1 MRPGRLIWGMMADVP
16 FDNPLLAA
24 VRDNP
29 YPLYQRLLAQAPVQ
43 WNEVLHA
50 WTLARYAD
58 VVGTLTDSRFS
69 AERPIAET
77 RAAAGPDAAASP
89 ANLDP
94 DSSPRLARSMLV
106 SDPPDHTRLRAL
118 VQKAF
123 TPRMIEQ
130 LRPRIIAIVGEL
142 LDRMSQKSGIDSEV
156 VDLIGDLAYP
166 LPVVV
171 IAELLGVPAEDR
183 VKFHEWSAVVAA
195 SLDPLV
201 SESVATRVVEARA
214 ALHAYLREII
224 ALRRREPRADLIS
237 ALVAVEEQGDVL
249 SEPELVVM
257 CTLLLIAG
265 HETTVNLIGN
275 GMLALLRHPQEL
287 ARLRADPSLITS
299 AVEELLR
306 FDSPVQLTARIATER
321 LEIGGRAIE
330 AGQWVL
336 PLLGAA
342 NHDPAQFADPETLDL
357 SRTPNNH
364 VAFGRGIHFCL
375 GAPLA
380 RLEGQIAIA
389 ALVRRFPNLALAGD
403 PIRRNQ
409 ITLRGLASLPVTT

>member
-1 MRPGRLIWGMMADVP
+1 MMPDVP
-16 FDNPLLAA
+16 HDNPLL
-24 VRDNP
+24 VQFRENP
-29 YPLYQRLLAQAPVQ
+29 YPLYQYLLARAPVQ

-58 VVGTLTDSRFS
+58 VLNTLTDDRFS
-69 AERPIAET
+69 VDR
-77 RAAAGPDAAASP
+77 RNSD
-89 ANLDP
+89 LDVEV
-94 DSSPRLARSMLV
+94 RNIARSMLV

-123 TPRMIEQ
+123 TPRMVEQ

-142 LDRMSQKSGIDSEV
+142 LDRIAQRDGV
-156 VDLIGDLAYP
+156 CDLITDLASP

-183 VKFHEWSAVVAA
+183 VKFHDWSGMLAA

-201 SESVATRVVEARA
+201 SEAIAGRVREAREG
-214 ALHAYLREII
+214 LHAFLRDII

-237 ALVAVEEQGDVL
+237 ALVAVEERGDVL

-275 GMLALLRHPQEL
+275 GMQALLHHPDQL
-287 ARLRADPSLITS
+287 SGLRADPRLLPS

-306 FDSPVQLTARIATER
+306 FDSPVQLTGRIATQQ
-321 LEIGGRAIE
+321 LEIDGHVISQGE
-330 AGQWVL
+330 WVL

-342 NHDPAQFADPETLDL
+342 NHDPAQFPDPETLDI
-357 SRTPNNH
+357 SRAPNNH

-380 RLEGQIAIA
+380 RLEGQIAIG
-389 ALVRRFPNLALAGD
+389 ALVRRFPNLTLAGE
-403 PIRRNQ
+403 PVRRDQ
-409 ITLRGLASLPVTT
+409 ITLRGLASLPVAVSS

>member
-1 MRPGRLIWGMMADVP
+1 MIADVP
-16 FDNPLLAA
+16 QDHPLL
-24 VRDNP
+24 VQFRENP
-29 YPLYQRLLAQAPVQ
+29 YPLYQYLLASAPVQ
-43 WNEVLHA
+43 WNDILGA
-50 WTLARYAD
+50 WTLVRYAD
-58 VVGTLTDSRFS
+58 VVASLTDVRFS
-69 AERPIAET
+69 ADRTTQGLPELPET
-77 RAAAGPDAAASP
+77 YQ
-89 ANLDP
+89 
-94 DSSPRLARSMLV
+94 LAKSMLV

-123 TPRMIEQ
+123 TPRMVEQ

-142 LDRMSQKSGIDSEV
+142 LERIAQRSDA
-156 VDLIGDLAYP
+156 VDLITELAYP

-183 VKFHEWSAVVAA
+183 VRFHEWSAVLAA

-201 SESVATRVVEARA
+201 SEELANRVPIARD

-224 ALRRREPRADLIS
+224 AERRKQPRADLIS
-237 ALVAVEEQGDVL
+237 ALVAVEERGDAL

-275 GMLALLRHPQEL
+275 GMYALLRHPDQM
-287 ARLRADPSLITS
+287 RKLREDPSLITS

-306 FDSPVQLTARIATER
+306 YDSPVQMTGRIAMEPA
-321 LEIGGRAIE
+321 EIGGHTVQ
-330 AGQWVL
+330 AGEWIL

-342 NHDPAQFADPETLDL
+342 NHDPVQFSNPEDLDL
-357 SRTPNNH
+357 SRNPNAH

-380 RLEGQIAIA
+380 RLEGQIAIG
-389 ALVRRFPNLALAGD
+389 ALVRRFPDLALAGE
-403 PIRRNQ
+403 PVRRKQ
-409 ITLRGLASLPVTT
+409 ITLRGLQSLPVSTSAGA

>member
-1 MRPGRLIWGMMADVP
+1 
-16 FDNPLLAA
+16 
-24 VRDNP
+24 
-29 YPLYQRLLAQAPVQ
+29 
-43 WNEVLHA
+43 
-50 WTLARYAD
+50 
-58 VVGTLTDSRFS
+58 
-69 AERPIAET
+69 
-77 RAAAGPDAAASP
+77 
-89 ANLDP
+89 
-94 DSSPRLARSMLV
+94 
-106 SDPPDHTRLRAL
+106 
-118 VQKAF
+118 
-123 TPRMIEQ
+123 
-130 LRPRIIAIVGEL
+130 
-142 LDRMSQKSGIDSEV
+142 
-156 VDLIGDLAYP
+156 
-166 LPVVV
+166 VVV

-183 VKFHEWSAVVAA
+183 VRFHEWSAVVAA

-201 SESVATRVVEARA
+201 PESVASRVADARA
-214 ALHAYLREII
+214 ALHAYLRDII
-224 ALRRREPRADLIS
+224 ALRRREPRSDLIT

-249 SEPELVVM
+249 SEPELVNM

-275 GMLALLRHPQEL
+275 GMLALLRHPGEL

-321 LEIGGRAIE
+321 LEIGGQAIE
-330 AGQWVL
+330 AGQWIL

-342 NHDPAQFADPETLDL
+342 NHDPAQFAEPETLNL

-380 RLEGQIAIA
+380 RLEGQIAIR
-389 ALVRRFPNLALAGD
+389 ALVRRFPNLTLAGE

-409 ITLRGLASLPVTT
+409 ITLRGLSSLPVATSA

>member
-1 MRPGRLIWGMMADVP
+1 MMADAS
-16 FDNPLLAA
+16 FDNPLLAQ

-29 YPLYQRLLAQAPVQ
+29 YPLYRHLLAEAPVQ
-43 WNEVLHA
+43 WNDVLQA
-50 WTLARYAD
+50 WTLVRYAD
-58 VVGTLTDSRFS
+58 VVGALTDSRLS
-69 AERPIAET
+69 VERRRTDRQTHRPADDE
-77 RAAAGPDAAASP
+77 AAVSERG
-89 ANLDP
+89 
-94 DSSPRLARSMLV
+94 RSMLV

-130 LRPRIIAIVGEL
+130 LRPRIIAVVGEL
-142 LDRMSQKSGIDSEV
+142 LDRIAGCAGL

-183 VKFHEWSAVVAA
+183 VRFHAWSSVVAA

-201 SESVATRVVEARA
+201 PESVAAQVVDARN
-214 ALHAYLREII
+214 ALHAYLRGVIEQ
-224 ALRRREPRADLIS
+224 RRREPRADLIS

-249 SEPELVVM
+249 SEPELVTM

-275 GMLALLRHPQEL
+275 GVLALLRHPDAL
-287 ARLRADPSLITS
+287 ARLRAEPPLITS

-306 FDSPVQLTARIATER
+306 FDSAVQLTARVAVER
-321 LEIGGRAIE
+321 LEIGGQTIE
-330 AGQWVL
+330 AGQWIL

-342 NHDPAQFADPETLDL
+342 NHDPAQFRDPEALDL
-357 SRTPNNH
+357 ARTPNNH

-380 RLEGQIAIA
+380 RLEGQIAIGT
-389 ALVRRFPNLALAGD
+389 LVRRFPNLALAGE

-409 ITLRGLASLPVTT
+409 ITLRGLSSLPVTISA

>member
-1 MRPGRLIWGMMADVP
+1 MIADIPHDHPVLVQ
-16 FDNPLLAA
+16 FRED
-24 VRDNP
+24 P
-29 YPLYQRLLAQAPVQ
+29 YPLYRYLHAAAPVQ
-43 WNEVLHA
+43 WNDVLDA
-50 WTLARYAD
+50 WTLVRYAD
-58 VVGTLTDSRFS
+58 VVESLTDPRFTADRT
-69 AERPIAET
+69 AEVDEGYTIAK
-77 RAAAGPDAAASP
+77 
-89 ANLDP
+89 
-94 DSSPRLARSMLV
+94 SMLV

-130 LRPRIIAIVGEL
+130 LRPRIGSIVRELIDRIATRGGPFDI
-142 LDRMSQKSGIDSEV
+142 IT
-156 VDLIGDLAYP
+156 DLAYP

-183 VKFHEWSAVVAA
+183 ETFRDWSADLAA

-201 SESVATRVVEARA
+201 SQEVGQRATLARDG
-214 ALHAYLREII
+214 LHGYLRGII
-224 ALRRREPRADLIS
+224 AERRRAPRSDLIS
-237 ALVAVEEQGDVL
+237 ALVAVEERGEIL

-275 GMLALLRHPQEL
+275 GMLALIQHPDQCAQLRESPG
-287 ARLRADPSLITS
+287 LIGT

-306 FDSPVQLTARIATER
+306 FDSPVQLTGRIASEP
-321 LEIGGRAIE
+321 LEIGGQHIE

-342 NHDPAQFADPETLDL
+342 NRDPQQFAEPEQLDL
-357 SRTPNNH
+357 TRNPNPH
-364 VAFGRGIHFCL
+364 LGFGRGIHFCL

-380 RLEGQIAIA
+380 RLEGQVAIA
-389 ALVRRFPNLALAGD
+389 ALVQRFRHLEFAGTPVRRD
-403 PIRRNQ
+403 Q
-409 ITLRGLASLPVTT
+409 ITLRGMKSLPVSMGSAGV